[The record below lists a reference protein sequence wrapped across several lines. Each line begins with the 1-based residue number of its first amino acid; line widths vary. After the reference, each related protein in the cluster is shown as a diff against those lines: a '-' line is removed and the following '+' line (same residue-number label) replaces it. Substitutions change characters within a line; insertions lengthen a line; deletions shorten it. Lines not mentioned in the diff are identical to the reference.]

1 MLYVEFLI
9 DGAPY
14 ELELHPGMVFTKCAK
29 CGQKIYGYF
38 YETEL
43 LCEACTPPPPDPKK
57 KLIEYLKKHMGV
69 TFTAEE
75 MDTFFEKGDTELLLE
90 EIYRRQKVSHR
101 GKDRRSS
108 AKSNEKNHEKNHEK
122 DHHPSV
128 KIIPAT
134 K

>member
-9 DGAPY
+9 DDEPY
-14 ELELHPGMVFTKCAK
+14 ELELRPGMVFTKCAR

-69 TFTAEE
+69 TFTEE
-75 MDTFFEKGDTELLLE
+75 EIDAFFEKGDPQLLFD
-90 EIYRRQKVSHR
+90 EINRRQKASR
-101 GKDRRSS
+101 REKGRRSS
-108 AKSNEKNHEKNHEK
+108 VMTGEK
-122 DHHPSV
+122 HPSV
-128 KIIPAT
+128 KIISAT

>member
-1 MLYVEFLI
+1 MLYVEFLV
-9 DGAPY
+9 DDEPY
-14 ELELHPGMVFTKCAK
+14 ELELRPGMVFTKCAK
-29 CGQKIYGYF
+29 CGKKIYGYWHIGV
-38 YETEL
+38 ENEM
-43 LCEACTPPPPDPKK
+43 LCEACTPPHDPKK
-57 KLIEYLKKHMGV
+57 KLIEYLKKQRGV

-75 MDTFFEKGDTELLLE
+75 MDTFFEKGDPKLLVD
-90 EIYRRQKVSHR
+90 EINRRQKVSHR

-108 AKSNEKNHEKNHEK
+108 AKSNEKNHEK

>member
-9 DGAPY
+9 DDEPY

-43 LCEACTPPPPDPKK
+43 LCESCTPPPPSPKK
-57 KLIEYLKKHMGV
+57 KIIEYLKKHMGV
-69 TFTAEE
+69 TFTEDE
-75 MDTFFEKGDTELLLE
+75 MDTFLEKGDTELFLE
-90 EIYRRQKVSHR
+90 EIHRRRKASHR
-101 GKDRRSS
+101 VNGRRSS
-108 AKSNEKNHEKNHEK
+108 GN

-128 KIIPAT
+128 KIIPGT

>member
-9 DGAPY
+9 DDEPY

-38 YETEL
+38 HEAEM

-57 KLIEYLKKHMGV
+57 KLIEYLKKHIGI
-69 TFTAEE
+69 TFTEEE
-75 MDTFFEKGDTELLLE
+75 MDTFFEKGDLKLLLD
-90 EIYRRQKVSHR
+90 EINRRQKGSRR
-101 GKDRRSS
+101 GKSSRSS
-108 AKSNEKNHEKNHEK
+108 AKSNEKNHEKNRKEG
-122 DHHPSV
+122 HHPSV

>member
-9 DGAPY
+9 DDEPY

-38 YETEL
+38 HETEM

-57 KLIEYLKKHMGV
+57 KIIEYLKKHMGV
-69 TFTAEE
+69 TFTEEE
-75 MDTFFEKGDTELLLE
+75 MDTFLEKGDTELFLE
-90 EIYRRQKVSHR
+90 EIHRRQKASHR
-101 GKDRRSS
+101 GKGRRFSG
-108 AKSNEKNHEKNHEK
+108 KICEKG
-122 DHHPSV
+122 HHPSV

>member
-9 DGAPY
+9 DDERY
-14 ELELHPGMVFTKCAK
+14 ELELRPGMVFTKCAK
-29 CGQKIYGYF
+29 CGKKIYGYWHIGV
-38 YETEL
+38 ENEM
-43 LCEACTPPPPDPKK
+43 LCEACTPPHDPKK

-75 MDTFFEKGDTELLLE
+75 MDTFFEKGDPKLLLD
-90 EIYRRQKVSHR
+90 EINRRQKVSHR

-108 AKSNEKNHEKNHEK
+108 GKTGEKG
-122 DHHPSV
+122 HHPSV
-128 KIIPAT
+128 KIVPAT

>member
-1 MLYVEFLI
+1 MANALSWSSIPVWLSRN
-9 DGAPY
+9 AR
-14 ELELHPGMVFTKCAK
+14 

-38 YETEL
+38 HETDL

-57 KLIEYLKKHMGV
+57 KLIEYLKKHMGI
-69 TFTAEE
+69 TFTEE
-75 MDTFFEKGDTELLLE
+75 EVDAFFEKGDTELFLE
-90 EIYRRQKVSHR
+90 EIHRRRKASHR
-101 GKDRRSS
+101 VKGRRSA
-108 AKSNEKNHEKNHEK
+108 AKTGEK

>member
-1 MLYVEFLI
+1 MPAFRTMNPFEFSL
-9 DGAPY
+9 
-14 ELELHPGMVFTKCAK
+14 
-29 CGQKIYGYF
+29 YF

-43 LCEACTPPPPDPKK
+43 LCEACTLPPPDPKK
-57 KLIEYLKKHMGV
+57 KLIEYLKKHIGV
-69 TFTAEE
+69 TFTEE
-75 MDTFFEKGDTELLLE
+75 EIDASFEKGDPKLLLD
-90 EIYRRQKVSHR
+90 EINRRQKVSHR

-108 AKSNEKNHEKNHEK
+108 AKSNEKNHEK

>member
-9 DGAPY
+9 DDEPY
-14 ELELHPGMVFTKCAK
+14 ELEPRPGMVFTKCAR

-69 TFTAEE
+69 TFTEEE
-75 MDTFFEKGDTELLLE
+75 MDTFFEKGDPKSFLD
-90 EIYRRQKVSHR
+90 EIHRRQKVSLR
-101 GKDRRSS
+101 GKGCRSS
-108 AKSNEKNHEKNHEK
+108 VTNRKE

>member
-9 DGAPY
+9 DDEPY
-14 ELELHPGMVFTKCAK
+14 ELELRPGMVFTKCAR

-57 KLIEYLKKHMGV
+57 KLIEYLKKHMGI
-69 TFTAEE
+69 TFTEE
-75 MDTFFEKGDTELLLE
+75 EIDAFFEKGDPQLLFD
-90 EIYRRQKVSHR
+90 EINRRQKASR
-101 GKDRRSS
+101 REKGRRSS
-108 AKSNEKNHEKNHEK
+108 VMTGEK
-122 DHHPSV
+122 HPSV
-128 KIIPAT
+128 KIISAT

>member
-1 MLYVEFLI
+1 MQITYLGGLKHALCWILDWWEI
-9 DGAPY
+9 EP
-14 ELELHPGMVFTKCAK
+14 
-29 CGQKIYGYF
+29 
-38 YETEL
+38 

-57 KLIEYLKKHMGV
+57 KLIEYLKKHMGI
-69 TFTAEE
+69 TFTEEE
-75 MDTFFEKGDTELLLE
+75 MDTFLEKGDPKLLVE
-90 EIYRRQKVSHR
+90 EIYRRQKASRR

-108 AKSNEKNHEKNHEK
+108 GKSNEKNHEKNRKE

>member
-9 DGAPY
+9 DDERY

-38 YETEL
+38 YETEQ

-69 TFTAEE
+69 TFTEEE
-75 MDTFFEKGDTELLLE
+75 MDTFFEKVDPKSFLD
-90 EIYRRQKVSHR
+90 EIHRRQKVSHR
-101 GKDRRSS
+101 GKNRRSYVMTG
-108 AKSNEKNHEKNHEK
+108 EK
-122 DHHPSV
+122 HPSV